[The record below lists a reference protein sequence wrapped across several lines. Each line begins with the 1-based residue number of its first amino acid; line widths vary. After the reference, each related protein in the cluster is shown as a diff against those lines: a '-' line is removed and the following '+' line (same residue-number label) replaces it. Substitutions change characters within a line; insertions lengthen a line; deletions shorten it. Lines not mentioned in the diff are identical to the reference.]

1 MRPVWAIQPTLSL
14 KEKRGEKPV
23 FCAHKHATVKW
34 QVWSLLPDGNGEEV
48 DKP

>member
-34 QVWSLLPDGNGEEV
+34 QVWSLLPDGNGEEA